1 MPTLRRSAATLA
13 LVLLSALASA
23 QGDLLSPHDVAALRS
38 VGAAEISPDGSTIAY
53 TLSVPRTP
61 GEGEDGPAWTE
72 LHVIARDGSSP
83 RPFVT
88 GEVNVG
94 SVSWTPD
101 GSGIAFTAKRDGD
114 KGSALYILPIDGGEA
129 RRAASLPTSVR
140 GYAFSPDGLRV
151 ALLGPAEEDAQLK
164 QQKDQGFKQEVYEE
178 SLEFSRVWLAEV
190 DSSEPARDLGVE
202 GHVYAVEWS
211 PRGDTLLVSRAPT
224 PLVDDQ
230 YMRQRAALVSVEDGA
245 LVVEFATEGK
255 LGAVGFSPD
264 GARVA
269 LIAAA
274 DLNDPHPGRLWIG
287 DASTGALFE
296 ALPNFAADVDACD
309 WQDAD
314 TVMYLAS
321 HGCETAFEKV
331 DVGAGRGENRH
342 PIVAPG
348 ALVMTGFSLSDDGM
362 TGAFAGSAPTH
373 ASELFAMAH
382 GQTGPQRL
390 TDSNPRLSQARLA
403 RQEVIRFQAR
413 DGLELEGVLIRP
425 LDEVEGQRY
434 PLILYVHGGPEA
446 HEQNGWQT
454 NYSKPGQVAAARGFA
469 VFHPNYRG
477 STGRGVEFAKLGQ
490 GDPAGK
496 EFDDLVDAVDHL
508 IEIGLVDKAKVGV
521 TGGSYGGYATA
532 WCATRYSDRFAAG
545 VMFVG
550 IGDKLS
556 KVGTTDIPNEEYHV
570 HALSRVWEKWQF
582 FLERSPIYHADGA
595 STPLMILHGKDDP
608 RVDPGQSREM
618 YRHLK
623 LRGKAPVR
631 LVLYPGEGHGNRKA
645 CARLDYNLRLMQWME
660 HYLQGPGGEM
670 PHFELEYAPPVPA
683 AGP

>member
-1 MPTLRRSAATLA
+1 MHQLRRTGA
-13 LVLLSALASA
+13 LFALTLLSALASA
-23 QGDLLSPHDVAALRS
+23 QGDLLTPHDVAALRN
-38 VGAAEISPDGSTIAY
+38 VGAAEISPDGTTIAY

-61 GEGEDGPAWTE
+61 GEGEDGAAWSE

-88 GEVNVG
+88 GKVNVG
-94 SVSWTPD
+94 SISWTPD
-101 GSGIAFTAKRDGD
+101 GAGIAFTAKREGD
-114 KGSALYILPIDGGEA
+114 KGSALYILPLDGGEA
-129 RRAASLPTSVR
+129 RRAASLPTSVG
-140 GYAFSPDGLRV
+140 GYSFSPDGKRV
-151 ALLGPAEEDAQLK
+151 ALLGAAEDGAAAK
-164 QQKDQGFKQEVYEE
+164 KRKDQGFKQEVYEE
-178 SLEFSRVWLAEV
+178 SLPITRVWIAEV
-190 DSSEPARDLGVE
+190 DSGEPARELGVE

-211 PRGDTLLVSRAPT
+211 PTGESLLVSRAPT

-230 YMRQRAALVSVEDGA
+230 YMRQRAALVSAADGS
-245 LVVEFATEGK
+245 LLVEFATVGK

-274 DLNDPHPGRLWIG
+274 DLNDPNAGRLWIG
-287 DASTGALFE
+287 DAATGELFE
-296 ALPNFAADVDACD
+296 ALPNFAADVDSFA

-314 TVMYLAS
+314 TVLYIAS
-321 HGCETAFEKV
+321 HGCETAFEEV
-331 DVGAGRGENRH
+331 DVGAGRGEDRKQL
-342 PIVAPG
+342 VAPG
-348 ALVMTGFSLSDDGM
+348 TVVLTGLSLSDDGQAA
-362 TGAFAGSAPTH
+362 AFAGSTPTH
-373 ASELFAMAH
+373 ASELFSMAH
-382 GQTGPQRL
+382 GEPGPRRL
-390 TDSNPRLSQARLA
+390 TNSNARLDEVRLA
-403 RQEVIRFQAR
+403 KQEVLRFRAR

-425 LDEVEGQRY
+425 LDEVEGRRY

-454 NYSKPGQVAAARGFA
+454 NYSKPGQVAAARGFV

-477 STGRGVEFAKLGQ
+477 STGRGVEFSKLSQ

-496 EFDDLVDAVDHL
+496 EFDDLIDAVDHL
-508 IEIGLVDKAKVGV
+508 VAIGLVDRDKVGV

-532 WCATRYSDRFAAG
+532 WCSTRYSDRFAAG

-550 IGDKLS
+550 ISDKVS

-570 HALSRVWEKWQF
+570 HALHRVWENWQF
-582 FLERSPIYHADGA
+582 FLERSPIYHAEG
-595 STPLMILHGKDDP
+595 STTPLLILHGKDDP

-623 LRGKAPVR
+623 LRGEAPVR

-645 CARLDYNLRLMQWME
+645 SSRLDYHLRLMQWME

-670 PHFELEYAPPVPA
+670 PPYEVDYAQPQPA